1 MKSADTIN
9 KLFNQSKITVG
20 SNVDKKILDNAMSAL
35 PHQTRQPETN
45 IWSLIMHRKI
55 TKPIAAAAI
64 FTALLIGFEVLGINN
79 ASKAY
84 AAAFDSIRQARTFSC
99 REVFEI
105 KREGVGK
112 CILEQEWSF
121 KEPDLERHVYIAGVD
136 DRFIGE
142 ITITDYRKRRELTLN
157 PVDKIA
163 TLSDKSEDYKIDPS
177 TGKLRLT
184 QLNTGIR
191 EKLLQM
197 RNKAIKDLGTV
208 ELDGQS
214 LRMLQSQKGD
224 RITTVWIDSHS
235 GLPVQIEIKWLEQN
249 RHPVLYTSI
258 QIDTPLDDNLFSFE
272 PPEGYKL
279 EQFTNG
285 WPVYKKK
292 ICDKMMYLIRE
303 CWTDS
308 GKHPKDLENIGIT
321 SEILRVI
328 LASPDQPS
336 GSPVIQYRQPRPD
349 REWSTEV
356 IMYEI
361 YDQWPNDGIVVGFAD
376 GHCELIRDQQFFEKL
391 LE

>member
-20 SNVDKKILDNAMSAL
+20 SNVDKKILKQAMSAL
-35 PHQTRQPETN
+35 PHQAKTDRHR
-45 IWSLIMHRKI
+45 WSLIMHRKI